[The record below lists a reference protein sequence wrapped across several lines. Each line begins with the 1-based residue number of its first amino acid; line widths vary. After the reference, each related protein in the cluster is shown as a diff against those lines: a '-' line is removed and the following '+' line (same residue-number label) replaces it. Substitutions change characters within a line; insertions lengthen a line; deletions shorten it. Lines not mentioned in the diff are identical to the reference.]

1 MSEIVNRLRL
11 SKDPVERAHSHTLTA
26 WVNAKAARGEAR
38 RLGREPAAIKKNGSV
53 ATIEARVINGS
64 DGFDQVPAE
73 DSYEAIVDQYPEH
86 FTREAVSLA
95 RQRLEREREHFAPTA
110 DKAKF
115 EKRVAELRSRQSM
128 KLPAGSQE
136 PERREVTSVAIVR
149 DPAVKAYVLKL
160 AGGLCEL
167 CLSEAP
173 FIDQNGC
180 PFLEVHHVRPL
191 AEGGSDRVSN
201 LVAVCPNC
209 HRAVHLSSD
218 AEDLVANLYRSV
230 SRLIPE

>member
-1 MSEIVNRLRL
+1 MSEIVDRLRQ
-11 SKDPVERAHSHTLTA
+11 SEDPVERAHARALTA
-26 WVNAKAARGEAR
+26 WVDAKAARGKER
-38 RLGREPAAIKKNGSV
+38 RYGREPGDIEKNGSV

-73 DSYEAIVDQYPEH
+73 DSYEAIVDRYPEH
-86 FTREAVSLA
+86 FTGEAVSLA
-95 RQRLEREREHFAPTA
+95 RLRLEREREHFAPTA
-110 DKAKF
+110 DEAEF

-136 PERREVTSVAIVR
+136 PERRKVTSIAIIR

-167 CLSEAP
+167 CRSEAP
-173 FIDQNGC
+173 FIHQNGY
-180 PFLEVHHVRPL
+180 PFLEVHHVKPL

-201 LVAVCPNC
+201 MVAVCPNC
-209 HRAVHLSSD
+209 HRAAHLSAD
-218 AEDLVANLYRSV
+218 AENLAANLYRSV
-230 SRLIPE
+230 SRLISE